1 MSNVIAVVNHKGGS
15 GKTTTAIN
23 LAAGL
28 IRYSDVTSSCLLID
42 MDPHGCATSTLLGKL
57 DGDPPARSVFD
68 VLRRAITPQDGITTT
83 VYDEEIHLLP
93 SNPSLESMAKTQI
106 TDRLEKVVQVLAP
119 HYGWIIIDTP
129 PNLGVLTQ
137 NALVAANYVLVPT
150 PCTGLAVPAM
160 RQLTQVIDRIK
171 ERQNTWLQTI
181 GVLLTLKDG
190 RTPLL
195 KNVRRELGQVFGKQ
209 DIFRTIITN
218 NIKIEEAPANFQSIY
233 AYDSG
238 CLGASLYRDW
248 IKKEF
253 LKRHAKLEKQR
264 MEEREAAAA
273 ELAAA
278 MADEL
283 GGEE

>member
-28 IRYSDVTSSCLLID
+28 IRYSDVTSSCLVID

-68 VLRRAITPQDGITTT
+68 VLRRAITPQDGIAST

-106 TDRLEKVVQVLAP
+106 TDRLEKVVATLAP

-137 NALVAANYVLVPT
+137 NALVAANYALITT
-150 PCTGLAVPAM
+150 PCTGMAIPTL
-160 RQLTQVIDRIK
+160 RQMSALIERVK
-171 ERQNTWLQTI
+171 ERQNTWLQVL

-195 KNVRRELGQVFGKQ
+195 KNVKRELGQIFDKSDVFK
-209 DIFRTIITN
+209 TIITN
-218 NIKIEEAPANFQSIY
+218 NIKIEEAPANFQSIF

-253 LKRHAKLEKQR
+253 LKKHARMEKKR
-264 MEEREAAAA
+264 VEEREQAAAD
-273 ELAAA
+273 LAAA
-278 MADEL
+278 MA
-283 GGEE
+283 EEIQSEE